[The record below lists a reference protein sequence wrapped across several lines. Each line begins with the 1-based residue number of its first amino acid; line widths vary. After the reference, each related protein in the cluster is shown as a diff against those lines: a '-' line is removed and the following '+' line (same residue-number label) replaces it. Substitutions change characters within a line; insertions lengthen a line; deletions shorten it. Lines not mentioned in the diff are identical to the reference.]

1 MRIMVNIKIDDKDY
15 EVEDGL
21 AIIQACEIAGVE
33 VPRFCYHEK
42 LSIAGN
48 CRMCLVDVEDSRGLS
63 PKPIASCAMQVSEGL
78 KIYTKS
84 ERVKNAQEGALEFL
98 LMNHPLDC
106 PICDQGGECD
116 LQDQSMAFGYGSSR
130 FEGDKRAVESKDM
143 GPFIKTE
150 MTRCIHCT
158 RCVRFSSEISGNDE
172 IGSIGR
178 GHDME
183 ITTYLNQAVESEL
196 SGNVIDLC
204 PVGALTSKPYAFS
217 ARPWELNKTETIDI
231 MDAMGSN
238 IRIDSKGLRVM
249 RVLPRLNED
258 INEEWITDK
267 TRFFWDG
274 LNNQR
279 IDKPYKRVDGIL
291 KPTSWKSALELAKEK
306 ISNSKSEKISAL
318 SGDLVDIETVY
329 ALKKLMKNIG
339 SDNFDCRQDGSRI
352 SGPPERWLFN
362 STFNG
367 IEDSDGCLIIGSD
380 IRKEAPLLNSRLLRK
395 SRDDEYKIGV
405 IGFNNDLTF
414 DFDFL
419 GENPSIVEDILI
431 GNNNFCD
438 DLSSMNKP
446 LMILGQG
453 ALIGED
459 AENFQNI
466 CIDLAYKFNFI
477 NNDWNGFNVL
487 HSAAS
492 RAGAMSIGFLPS
504 DKGMITDEILS
515 NYNNKKLDL
524 LYLLGADELNLEKND
539 DCFVIYQGHHGDI
552 GAQIADLVFPA
563 AAFCEQNGLYMN
575 TEGRVQE
582 SIRSTFPLGEAKENW
597 EIIYLLAKEMSFD
610 IGFSN
615 LNELRNQLI
624 EEFPIINPYREFEP
638 LPSPK
643 KDEFNKLNGHQF
655 KRIIDSYWQTN
666 SIARASSN
674 LSIRN
679 NYIKEENNR

>member
-1 MRIMVNIKIDDKDY
+1 MVNIKIDNKDY

-63 PKPIASCAMQVSEGL
+63 PKPVASCAMQVSEGL

-130 FEGDKRAVESKDM
+130 FDGDKRAVESKDM

-318 SGDLVDIETVY
+318 SGDLVDIESVY
-329 ALKKLMKNIG
+329 ALKKLMKKIG
-339 SDNFDCRQDGSRI
+339 SDNFDCRQEGSRI

-414 DFDFL
+414 DFNFL

-431 GNNNFCD
+431 ENNNFCN
-438 DLSSMNKP
+438 DLLSMKKP

-453 ALIGED
+453 ALIGKD
-459 AENFQNI
+459 AQNFQNI
-466 CIDLAYKFNFI
+466 CIELAYKFNFI

-492 RAGAMSIGFLPS
+492 RAGAMSIGFFPS
-504 DKGMITDEILS
+504 GKGMITEEIIS

-624 EEFPIINPYREFEP
+624 EEFPIIDPYREFEP

-674 LSIRN
+674 LSKRN

>member
-1 MRIMVNIKIDDKDY
+1 MVNIKIDDKDY

-63 PKPIASCAMQVSEGL
+63 PKPVASCAMQVSEGL

-274 LNNQR
+274 LNIQR

-291 KPTSWKSALELAKEK
+291 KPTSWESALELAKEK
-306 ISNSKSEKISAL
+306 ISNSNSEKISAI
-318 SGDLVDIETVY
+318 SGDLVDIEAVY
-329 ALKKLMKNIG
+329 ALKKLMNSIG

-395 SRDDEYKIGV
+395 SRNDEYKIGL

-419 GENPSIVEDILI
+419 GENPSIVEDILNE
-431 GNNNFCD
+431 NNDFCD
-438 DLSSMNKP
+438 DLSSMKKP
-446 LMILGQG
+446 LMIIGQG
-453 ALIGED
+453 ALMGED
-459 AENFQNI
+459 AQNFQNI
-466 CIDLAYKFNFI
+466 CIELAYKFNFI
-477 NNDWNGFNVL
+477 DNDWNGFNVL

-504 DKGMITDEILS
+504 DKGMITEEIIS

-524 LYLLGADELNLEKND
+524 LYLLGADELNLKKND
-539 DCFVIYQGHHGDI
+539 DCFVIYQGHHGDT
-552 GAQIADLVFPA
+552 GAQIADLVFPS

-575 TEGRVQE
+575 SEGKVQE

-597 EIIYLLAKEMSFD
+597 EIIYLLAKELSFD

-615 LNELRNQLI
+615 LNKLRNNLF
-624 EEFPIINPYREFEP
+624 EEFPTIDPYIEFKP
-638 LPSPK
+638 LPFPK

-674 LSIRN
+674 LSKRN
-679 NYIKEENNR
+679 NYIKEGAIR

>member
-1 MRIMVNIKIDDKDY
+1 MVNIKIDDKDY

-63 PKPIASCAMQVSEGL
+63 PKPVASCAMQVSEGL

-130 FEGDKRAVESKDM
+130 FDGDKRAVESKDM

-267 TRFFWDG
+267 TRFFCDG

-291 KPTSWKSALELAKEK
+291 KPTSWKNALELAKEK
-306 ISNSKSEKISAL
+306 ISNSNSEKISAL

-329 ALKKLMKNIG
+329 ALKKLMNSIG

-352 SGPPERWLFN
+352 SGSPERWLFN

-367 IEDSDGCLIIGSD
+367 IENSDGCLIIGSD

-395 SRDDEYKIGV
+395 SRNDEYKIGV
-405 IGFNNDLTF
+405 IGFNNDLNF

-419 GENPSIVEDILI
+419 GENPSIVEDILNE
-431 GNNNFCD
+431 NNNFCD
-438 DLSSMNKP
+438 DLSSMKKP

-453 ALIGED
+453 ALIGKD
-459 AENFQNI
+459 AQNFQNI
-466 CIDLAYKFNFI
+466 CIEIAYKFNFI

-492 RAGAMSIGFLPS
+492 RAGAMSIGFFPK
-504 DKGMITDEILS
+504 DKGMITEEIIS
-515 NYNNKKLDL
+515 SYNNKKLDL

-615 LNELRNQLI
+615 LNELRNHLF
-624 EEFPIINPYREFEP
+624 EEYPIVDPYNEFEP

-643 KDEFNKLNGHQF
+643 KDEFNKLNGHEF

-674 LSIRN
+674 LSKRN
-679 NYIKEENNR
+679 NYIKEGNIR

>member
-1 MRIMVNIKIDDKDY
+1 MVNIKIDDKDY

-453 ALIGED
+453 ALIGEG

-597 EIIYLLAKEMSFD
+597 EIIYLLAKEMGFD

-679 NYIKEENNR
+679 KYIKEENNR

>member
-1 MRIMVNIKIDDKDY
+1 
-15 EVEDGL
+15 
-21 AIIQACEIAGVE
+21 
-33 VPRFCYHEK
+33 
-42 LSIAGN
+42 
-48 CRMCLVDVEDSRGLS
+48 
-63 PKPIASCAMQVSEGL
+63 
-78 KIYTKS
+78 
-84 ERVKNAQEGALEFL
+84 
-98 LMNHPLDC
+98 
-106 PICDQGGECD
+106 
-116 LQDQSMAFGYGSSR
+116 
-130 FEGDKRAVESKDM
+130 
-143 GPFIKTE
+143 
-150 MTRCIHCT
+150 
-158 RCVRFSSEISGNDE
+158 
-172 IGSIGR
+172 
-178 GHDME
+178 
-183 ITTYLNQAVESEL
+183 
-196 SGNVIDLC
+196 
-204 PVGALTSKPYAFS
+204 
-217 ARPWELNKTETIDI
+217 

-238 IRIDSKGLRVM
+238 IRIDLEGLRVM

-318 SGDLVDIETVY
+318 SGDLVDIESIY

-414 DFDFL
+414 DFNFL

-431 GNNNFCD
+431 ENNNFCS
-438 DLSSMNKP
+438 DLSSMKKP

-453 ALIGED
+453 ALIGKD
-459 AENFQNI
+459 AQNFQNI
-466 CIDLAYKFNFI
+466 CIELAYKFNFI

-492 RAGAMSIGFLPS
+492 RAGAMSIGFFPS
-504 DKGMITDEILS
+504 GKGMITEEIIS

-524 LYLLGADELNLEKND
+524 LYLL
-539 DCFVIYQGHHGDI
+539 VQ
-552 GAQIADLVFPA
+552 
-563 AAFCEQNGLYMN
+563 MN
-575 TEGRVQE
+575 
-582 SIRSTFPLGEAKENW
+582 
-597 EIIYLLAKEMSFD
+597 
-610 IGFSN
+610 
-615 LNELRNQLI
+615 
-624 EEFPIINPYREFEP
+624 
-638 LPSPK
+638 
-643 KDEFNKLNGHQF
+643 
-655 KRIIDSYWQTN
+655 
-666 SIARASSN
+666 
-674 LSIRN
+674 
-679 NYIKEENNR
+679 

>member
-1 MRIMVNIKIDDKDY
+1 MVNIKIDDKDY

-63 PKPIASCAMQVSEGL
+63 PKPVASCAMQVSEGL

-130 FEGDKRAVESKDM
+130 FDGDKRAVESKDM

-318 SGDLVDIETVY
+318 SGDLVDIESIY

-414 DFDFL
+414 DFNFL

-431 GNNNFCD
+431 ENNNFCN
-438 DLSSMNKP
+438 DLSLMKKP
-446 LMILGQG
+446 LMILGQC
-453 ALIGED
+453 ALIGKD
-459 AENFQNI
+459 SQNFQNI
-466 CIDLAYKFNFI
+466 CIELAYKFNFI

-492 RAGAMSIGFLPS
+492 RAGAMSIGFFPS
-504 DKGMITDEILS
+504 GKGMITEEIIS
-515 NYNNKKLDL
+515 NYNNNKLDL

-539 DCFVIYQGHHGDI
+539 DCFVIYQGHHGDV

-597 EIIYLLAKEMSFD
+597 EIIYLLAKEMSID

-674 LSIRN
+674 LSKRN

>member
-1 MRIMVNIKIDDKDY
+1 MVNIKIDDKDY

-63 PKPIASCAMQVSEGL
+63 PKPVASCAMQVSEGL

-84 ERVKNAQEGALEFL
+84 DRVKNAQEGALEFL

-130 FEGDKRAVESKDM
+130 FDGDKRAVESKDM

-318 SGDLVDIETVY
+318 SGDLADIESIY

-414 DFDFL
+414 DFNFL

-431 GNNNFCD
+431 GNNNFCN
-438 DLSSMNKP
+438 DLSSMKKP

-453 ALIGED
+453 ALIGKD
-459 AENFQNI
+459 AQNFQNI
-466 CIDLAYKFNFI
+466 CIELAYKFNFI

-492 RAGAMSIGFLPS
+492 RAGAMSIGFFPS
-504 DKGMITDEILS
+504 GKGMITEEIIS
-515 NYNNKKLDL
+515 NYNNNKLDL

-539 DCFVIYQGHHGDI
+539 VCFVIYQGHHGDI

-597 EIIYLLAKEMSFD
+597 EIIYLLAKEMSID

-624 EEFPIINPYREFEP
+624 EEFPIIDPYREFEP

-674 LSIRN
+674 LSKRN

>member
-1 MRIMVNIKIDDKDY
+1 MVNIKIDDKDY

-63 PKPIASCAMQVSEGL
+63 PKPVASCAMQVSEGL

-130 FEGDKRAVESKDM
+130 FDGDKRAVESKDM

-318 SGDLVDIETVY
+318 SGDLVDIESIY
-329 ALKKLMKNIG
+329 ALKKIMKNIG

-414 DFDFL
+414 DFNFL

-431 GNNNFCD
+431 ENNNFCN
-438 DLSSMNKP
+438 DLSSMKKP

-453 ALIGED
+453 ALIGKD
-459 AENFQNI
+459 AQNFQNI
-466 CIDLAYKFNFI
+466 CIELAYKFNFI
-477 NNDWNGFNVL
+477 NNGWNGFNVL

-492 RAGAMSIGFLPS
+492 RAGAMSIGFFPS
-504 DKGMITDEILS
+504 GKGMITEEIIS

-524 LYLLGADELNLEKND
+524 LYLLGADELNLEMND

-597 EIIYLLAKEMSFD
+597 EIIYLLAKEMSID

-674 LSIRN
+674 LSKRN

>member
-1 MRIMVNIKIDDKDY
+1 MVNIKIDDKDY

-63 PKPIASCAMQVSEGL
+63 PKPVASCAMQVSEGL

-84 ERVKNAQEGALEFL
+84 KRVKNAQEGALEFL

-130 FEGDKRAVESKDM
+130 FDGDKRAVESKDM

-279 IDKPYKRVDGIL
+279 IDKPYKRVEGIL

-318 SGDLVDIETVY
+318 SGDLVDIESIY

-414 DFDFL
+414 DFNFL

-431 GNNNFCD
+431 ENNNFCN
-438 DLSSMNKP
+438 DLSSMKKP

-453 ALIGED
+453 ALIGKD
-459 AENFQNI
+459 AQNFQNI
-466 CIDLAYKFNFI
+466 CIELAYKFNFI
-477 NNDWNGFNVL
+477 NDDWNGFNVL

-492 RAGAMSIGFLPS
+492 RAGAMSIGFFPS
-504 DKGMITDEILS
+504 GKGMITEEIIS
-515 NYNNKKLDL
+515 NYSNNKLDL

-552 GAQIADLVFPA
+552 GAQIADIVFPA

-597 EIIYLLAKEMSFD
+597 AIIYLLAKEMSID

-674 LSIRN
+674 LSKRN

>member
-405 IGFNNDLTF
+405 IGFNNDITF

>member
-1 MRIMVNIKIDDKDY
+1 MVNIKIDDKDY

-63 PKPIASCAMQVSEGL
+63 PKPVASCAMQVSEGL

-130 FEGDKRAVESKDM
+130 FDGDKRAVESKDM

-318 SGDLVDIETVY
+318 SGDLVDIESIY

-414 DFDFL
+414 DFNFL

-431 GNNNFCD
+431 ENNNFCN
-438 DLSSMNKP
+438 DLSSMKKP

-453 ALIGED
+453 ALIGKD
-459 AENFQNI
+459 AQNFQNI
-466 CIDLAYKFNFI
+466 CIELAYKFNFI

-492 RAGAMSIGFLPS
+492 RAGAMSIGFFPS
-504 DKGMITDEILS
+504 GKGMITEEIIS
-515 NYNNKKLDL
+515 NYNNNKLDL
-524 LYLLGADELNLEKND
+524 LYLLGADELNLEMND

-597 EIIYLLAKEMSFD
+597 EIIYLLAKEMSID

-624 EEFPIINPYREFEP
+624 EEFPIIDPYREFEP

-674 LSIRN
+674 LSKRN

>member
-1 MRIMVNIKIDDKDY
+1 MVIIKIDDKDY

-63 PKPIASCAMQVSEGL
+63 PKPVASCAMQVSEGL

-130 FEGDKRAVESKDM
+130 FDGDKRAVESKDM

-318 SGDLVDIETVY
+318 SGDLVDIESIY

-431 GNNNFCD
+431 ENNNFCN
-438 DLSSMNKP
+438 DLSSMKKP

-453 ALIGED
+453 ALIGKD
-459 AENFQNI
+459 AQNFQNI
-466 CIDLAYKFNFI
+466 CIELAYKFNFI

-492 RAGAMSIGFLPS
+492 RAGAMSIGFFPS
-504 DKGMITDEILS
+504 DKGMITEEIIS
-515 NYNNKKLDL
+515 SYNDKKLDL

-597 EIIYLLAKEMSFD
+597 EIIYLLAKEMSID

-624 EEFPIINPYREFEP
+624 EEFPIINPYRELEP

-674 LSIRN
+674 LSKRN

>member
-183 ITTYLNQAVESEL
+183 ITTYLDQAVESEL

-453 ALIGED
+453 ALIGEG

>member
-453 ALIGED
+453 ALIGEG

-597 EIIYLLAKEMSFD
+597 EIIYLLAKEMGFD

-679 NYIKEENNR
+679 KYIKEENNR

>member
-1 MRIMVNIKIDDKDY
+1 MVNIKIDDKDY

-63 PKPIASCAMQVSEGL
+63 PKPVASCAMQVSEGL

-130 FEGDKRAVESKDM
+130 FDGDKRAVESKDM

-318 SGDLVDIETVY
+318 SGDLVDIESVY
-329 ALKKLMKNIG
+329 ALKKLMKKIG

-414 DFDFL
+414 DFNFL

-431 GNNNFCD
+431 GNNNFCN
-438 DLSSMNKP
+438 DLSSMKKP

-453 ALIGED
+453 ALIGKG
-459 AENFQNI
+459 AQNFQNI
-466 CIDLAYKFNFI
+466 CIELAYKFNFI

-492 RAGAMSIGFLPS
+492 RAGAMSIGFFPS
-504 DKGMITDEILS
+504 GKGMITEEIIS

-674 LSIRN
+674 LSKRN

>member
-1 MRIMVNIKIDDKDY
+1 MVNIKIDDKDY

-63 PKPIASCAMQVSEGL
+63 PKPVASCAMQVSEGL

-130 FEGDKRAVESKDM
+130 FDGDKRAVESKDM

-318 SGDLVDIETVY
+318 SGDLVDIESIY

-367 IEDSDGCLIIGSD
+367 IEDSDGWLIIGSD

-414 DFDFL
+414 DFNFL

-431 GNNNFCD
+431 ENNNFCN
-438 DLSSMNKP
+438 DLSLMKKP

-453 ALIGED
+453 ALIGKD
-459 AENFQNI
+459 AQNFQNI
-466 CIDLAYKFNFI
+466 CIELAYKFNFI

-492 RAGAMSIGFLPS
+492 RAGAMSIGFFPS
-504 DKGMITDEILS
+504 GKGMITEEIIS

-597 EIIYLLAKEMSFD
+597 EIIYLLAKEMSID

-624 EEFPIINPYREFEP
+624 EEFPIIDPYREFEP

-674 LSIRN
+674 LSKRN

>member
-1 MRIMVNIKIDDKDY
+1 MVNIKIDDKDY

-63 PKPIASCAMQVSEGL
+63 PKPVASCAMQVSEGL

-130 FEGDKRAVESKDM
+130 FDGDKRAVESKDM

-318 SGDLVDIETVY
+318 SGDLVDIESIY

-431 GNNNFCD
+431 ENNNFCN
-438 DLSSMNKP
+438 DLSSMKKP

-453 ALIGED
+453 ALIGKD
-459 AENFQNI
+459 AQNFQNI
-466 CIDLAYKFNFI
+466 CIELAYKFNFI

-492 RAGAMSIGFLPS
+492 RAGAMSIGFFPS
-504 DKGMITDEILS
+504 GKGMITEEIIS
-515 NYNNKKLDL
+515 NYNNNKLDL

-597 EIIYLLAKEMSFD
+597 EIIYLLTKEMSID
-610 IGFSN
+610 IGFSS

-624 EEFPIINPYREFEP
+624 EEFPIIDPYREFEP

-674 LSIRN
+674 LSKRN

>member
-1 MRIMVNIKIDDKDY
+1 MVNIKIDDKDY

-63 PKPIASCAMQVSEGL
+63 PKPVASCAMQVSEGL

-130 FEGDKRAVESKDM
+130 FDGDKRAVESKDM

-318 SGDLVDIETVY
+318 SGDLVDIESIY

-414 DFDFL
+414 DFNFL

-431 GNNNFCD
+431 ENNNFCN
-438 DLSSMNKP
+438 DLSLMKKP

-453 ALIGED
+453 ALIGKD
-459 AENFQNI
+459 AQNFQNI
-466 CIDLAYKFNFI
+466 CIELAYKFNFI
-477 NNDWNGFNVL
+477 NDGWNGFNVL

-492 RAGAMSIGFLPS
+492 RAGAMSIGFFPS
-504 DKGMITDEILS
+504 GKGMITEEIIS
-515 NYNNKKLDL
+515 NYNNNKLDL

-597 EIIYLLAKEMSFD
+597 EIIYLLAKEMSID

-624 EEFPIINPYREFEP
+624 EEFPIIDPYREFEP

-674 LSIRN
+674 LSKRN

>member
-329 ALKKLMKNIG
+329 VLKKLMKNIG

-504 DKGMITDEILS
+504 DKGMITEEIIS
-515 NYNNKKLDL
+515 SYNNKKLEL
-524 LYLLGADELNLEKND
+524 LYLLGADELNLEKNN
-539 DCFVIYQGHHGDI
+539 DCFVIYQGHHGDA

-563 AAFCEQNGLYMN
+563 AAFSEQNGLYMN

-597 EIIYLLAKEMSFD
+597 EIIYLLAKEMNFD

-615 LNELRNQLI
+615 LNELRNQLF
-624 EEFPIINPYREFEP
+624 EEFPVIDPYSEFEL

-643 KDEFNKLNGHQF
+643 KDEFEKLNGHQF

-674 LSIRN
+674 LSKRN
-679 NYIKEENNR
+679 NYKKEDIIR

>member
-453 ALIGED
+453 ALIGEG

-679 NYIKEENNR
+679 KYIKEENNR

>member
-1 MRIMVNIKIDDKDY
+1 MVNIKIDDKDY

-63 PKPIASCAMQVSEGL
+63 PKPVASCAMQVSEGL

-130 FEGDKRAVESKDM
+130 FDGDKRAVESKDM

-318 SGDLVDIETVY
+318 SGDLVDIESIY

-414 DFDFL
+414 DFNFL

-431 GNNNFCD
+431 ENNNFCN
-438 DLSSMNKP
+438 DLSSMKKP

-453 ALIGED
+453 ALIGKD
-459 AENFQNI
+459 AQNFQNI
-466 CIDLAYKFNFI
+466 CIELAYKFNFI
-477 NNDWNGFNVL
+477 NNGWNGFNVL

-492 RAGAMSIGFLPS
+492 RAGAMSIGFFPS
-504 DKGMITDEILS
+504 GKGMITEEIIS

-597 EIIYLLAKEMSFD
+597 EIIYLLAKEMSID

-624 EEFPIINPYREFEP
+624 EEFPIIDPYREFEP

-674 LSIRN
+674 LSKRN

>member
-1 MRIMVNIKIDDKDY
+1 MVNIKIDDKDY

-63 PKPIASCAMQVSEGL
+63 PKPVASCAMQVSEGL

-130 FEGDKRAVESKDM
+130 FDGDKRAVESKDM

-318 SGDLVDIETVY
+318 SGDLVDIESIY

-414 DFDFL
+414 DFNFL
-419 GENPSIVEDILI
+419 GENPSIVEDILFE
-431 GNNNFCD
+431 NNNFCN
-438 DLSSMNKP
+438 DLSSMKKP

-453 ALIGED
+453 ALIGKD
-459 AENFQNI
+459 AQNFQNI
-466 CIDLAYKFNFI
+466 CIELAYKFNFI

-492 RAGAMSIGFLPS
+492 RAGAMSIGFFPS
-504 DKGMITDEILS
+504 GKGMITEEIIS
-515 NYNNKKLDL
+515 NYNNNKLDL

-539 DCFVIYQGHHGDI
+539 DCFVIYQGHHGDV

-597 EIIYLLAKEMSFD
+597 EIIYLLAKEMSID

-674 LSIRN
+674 LSKRN
-679 NYIKEENNR
+679 NYIKEDNNR

>member
-1 MRIMVNIKIDDKDY
+1 MVNIKIDDKDY

-63 PKPIASCAMQVSEGL
+63 PKPVASCAMQVSEGL

-130 FEGDKRAVESKDM
+130 FDGDKRAVESKDM

-318 SGDLVDIETVY
+318 SGDLVDIESIY

-414 DFDFL
+414 DFNFL

-431 GNNNFCD
+431 ENNNFCN
-438 DLSSMNKP
+438 DLLSMKKP

-453 ALIGED
+453 ALIGKD
-459 AENFQNI
+459 AQNFQNI
-466 CIDLAYKFNFI
+466 CIELAYKFNFI

-492 RAGAMSIGFLPS
+492 RAGAMSIGFFPS
-504 DKGMITDEILS
+504 GKGMITEEIIS
-515 NYNNKKLDL
+515 NYNNNKLDL

-597 EIIYLLAKEMSFD
+597 EIIYLLTKEMSID
-610 IGFSN
+610 IGFSS

-624 EEFPIINPYREFEP
+624 EEFPIIDPYREFEP

-655 KRIIDSYWQTN
+655 KRIINSYWQTN

-674 LSIRN
+674 LSKRN

>member
-1 MRIMVNIKIDDKDY
+1 MVNIKIDDKDY

-63 PKPIASCAMQVSEGL
+63 PKPIASCATQVSEGL

-183 ITTYLNQAVESEL
+183 ITTYLDQAVESEL

-274 LNNQR
+274 LNTQR

-291 KPTSWKSALELAKEK
+291 KPTSWKIALELAKEK
-306 ISNSKSEKISAL
+306 IFNSNSEKISAL
-318 SGDLVDIETVY
+318 SGDLVDIEAVY
-329 ALKKLMKNIG
+329 ALKKLMNSIG

-362 STFNG
+362 TTFNG

-380 IRKEAPLLNSRLLRK
+380 IKKEAPLLNSRLLRK
-395 SRDDEYKIGV
+395 SRNDEYKIGL

-419 GENPSIVEDILI
+419 GENPSIVEDIL
-431 GNNNFCD
+431 NESNDFCD
-438 DLSSMNKP
+438 DLSSMKKP
-446 LMILGQG
+446 LMIIGQG
-453 ALIGED
+453 ALMGKD
-459 AENFQNI
+459 AQNFQNI
-466 CIDLAYKFNFI
+466 CIELAYKFNFI
-477 NNDWNGFNVL
+477 NDDWNGFNVL

-492 RAGAMSIGFLPS
+492 RAGAMSIGFFPS
-504 DKGMITDEILS
+504 DKGMITEEIIS

-524 LYLLGADELNLEKND
+524 LYLLGADELNLKKND
-539 DCFVIYQGHHGDI
+539 DCFVIYQGHHGDT
-552 GAQIADLVFPA
+552 GAQIADLVFPST
-563 AAFCEQNGLYMN
+563 AFCEQNGLYMN

-597 EIIYLLAKEMSFD
+597 EIIYLLAKELSFD

-615 LNELRNQLI
+615 LNELRNHLF
-624 EEFPIINPYREFEP
+624 EEFPIINPYSEFKP

-655 KRIIDSYWQTN
+655 KSIIDSYWQTN

-674 LSIRN
+674 LSKRN
-679 NYIKEENNR
+679 NYIKEGAIR